1 MAANRPFDPTAMG
14 KPNANLTDFAGSS
27 ISWLEARRK
36 GANDEATYSQT
47 LLERSADAMSNV
59 NGVNMDDEMSFMMQI
74 ERTFSAS
81 SKVISAVDQM
91 LKELLSAV
99 R

>member
-1 MAANRPFDPTAMG
+1 
-14 KPNANLTDFAGSS
+14 
-27 ISWLEARRK
+27 
-36 GANDEATYSQT
+36 
-47 LLERSADAMSNV
+47 MSNV

-81 SKVISAVDQM
+81 SKVITAVDQM
-91 LKELLSAV
+91 LKELLAAV